1 ISGSVKGKN
10 NSNGY
15 WEVIYKG
22 KRGYISGQFGS
33 TI

>member
-1 ISGSVKGKN
+1 SK
-10 NSNGY
+10 GY

-33 TI
+33 RV